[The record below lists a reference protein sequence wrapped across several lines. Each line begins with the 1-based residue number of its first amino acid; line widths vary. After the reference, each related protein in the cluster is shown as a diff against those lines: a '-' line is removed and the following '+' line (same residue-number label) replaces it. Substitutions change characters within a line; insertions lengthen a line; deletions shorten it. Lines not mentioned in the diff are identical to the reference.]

1 MVFRLCILSGSG
13 INCFWDSGRKM
24 SVLGQL
30 DFAHSY
36 IKYDTTKI
44 QNLDLLK
51 YLDTILL
58 GWIYP
63 VAQYWS
69 WSVSL
74 HSGAQGWLKSLGFSD
89 FAGSGVVHL
98 LGGTCGLV
106 GCIMTGPRSN
116 TSGEQGHSKPL
127 VALGGAIL
135 LLGFL
140 AFNSGSAV
148 SKNNINS
155 GI

>member
-1 MVFRLCILSGSG
+1 MVSIVSGTVVERCQFWVNLILPIVISST
-13 INCFWDSGRKM
+13 ILLKNPKPCSLF
-24 SVLGQL
+24 
-30 DFAHSY
+30 
-36 IKYDTTKI
+36 
-44 QNLDLLK
+44 LK
-51 YLDTILL
+51 YLDTIFL

-69 WSVSL
+69 WSGISF
-74 HSGAQGWLKSLGFSD
+74 HSGAQGWLKSLGFLD

-135 LLGFL
+135 LLGFM
-140 AFNSGSAV
+140 AFNSGSSV
-148 SKNNINS
+148 SKNRINS

>member
-1 MVFRLCILSGSG
+1 MV
-13 INCFWDSGRKM
+13 
-24 SVLGQL
+24 
-30 DFAHSY
+30 
-36 IKYDTTKI
+36 
-44 QNLDLLK
+44 
-51 YLDTILL
+51 
-58 GWIYP
+58 
-63 VAQYWS
+63 QYWS
-69 WSVSL
+69 WSDSF
-74 HSGAQGWLKSLGFSD
+74 HGGAQGWLKSIGFSD

-127 VALGGAIL
+127 VALGGSIP

-148 SKNNINS
+148 SKNHINS